1 MPLEDDEIKDRLRS
15 VPGWERD
22 GEAIVREFDC
32 GDFVGSV
39 RFVDSLV
46 GPAEELNHH
55 PDVEISWATV
65 RVQLSTHSDGGLT
78 SADFELASRINR
90 QY

>member
-1 MPLEDDEIKDRLRS
+1 MLLDDSEIGDRLGS
-15 VPGWERD
+15 LPGWERD
-22 GEAIVREFDC
+22 GNSIVREFDC

-39 RFVDSLV
+39 RFVDSIV

-65 RVQLSTHSDGGLT
+65 RLRLSTHSAGGLT
-78 SADFELASRINR
+78 AADFDLAARINR
-90 QY
+90 LY

>member
-1 MPLEDDEIKDRLRS
+1 MRLDDSEITDKLTS
-15 VPGWERD
+15 LPGWERD

-46 GPAEELNHH
+46 GPAEDMNHH

-65 RVQLSTHSDGGLT
+65 KLRLSTHSAGGLT
-78 SADFELASRINR
+78 AADFELAGRINR
-90 QY
+90 LY